1 MNWTNIHCDFKL
13 NGKHFSKEELFQLAY
28 SLIKEGEKFQYDC
41 GTFLLDWLDQ
51 NDYIIVQTS
60 GTTGIPKLLKIN
72 KKAMVN
78 SAIASSFFLGL
89 TAGNSAL
96 CCLPVQYI
104 AGKMMWVRAL
114 VLGLHLD
121 FVVPSSFPLLNN
133 KNDYDFVAM
142 VPLQAEN
149 SIGQLHQIR
158 QLIIGGAKVSSTL
171 VKKLQSSSCKI
182 YETYSMTETVT
193 HIALKPIGE
202 EVFKVLPNVKIA
214 IDNRACLIID
224 APLLND
230 QKIYTNDIVELVSDN
245 EFIWKGRIDHI
256 INSGGI
262 KLFPEVIEEKLTS
275 KINNRFFI
283 AGIPDE
289 KLGERVA
296 IFIEGDAFIISDL
309 VFESLQKYEKPKSV
323 FFIPKFIETETGK
336 IKRKETIQIVTY

>member
-1 MNWTNIHCDFKL
+1 MNWNNIHRDFKV
-13 NGKHFSKEELFQLAY
+13 NGKHFSKEELLQLAY

-51 NDYIIVQTS
+51 NEYIIVQTS
-60 GTTGIPKLLKIN
+60 GTTGTPKLLKI
-72 KKAMVN
+72 KKQAMVN
-78 SAIASSFFLGL
+78 SAIASSIFLGL
-89 TAGNSAL
+89 TPGNSAL
-96 CCLPVQYI
+96 CCLPIQYI
-104 AGKMMWVRAL
+104 AGKMMWVRAM

-121 FVVPSSFPLLNN
+121 FVEPTSYPLLDNEN
-133 KNDYDFVAM
+133 KYDFVAM

-149 SIGQLHQIR
+149 SIGQLHQIK

-171 VKKLQSSSCKI
+171 AKKLQSSSCKI

-202 EVFKVLPNVKIA
+202 ETFKVLPNVKIA
-214 IDNRACLIID
+214 IDDRACLIID

-230 QKIYTNDIVELVSDN
+230 QKIYTNDSVELVSDN
-245 EFIWKGRIDHI
+245 EFIWKGRIDNV
-256 INSGGI
+256 INSGAI
-262 KLFPEVIEEKLTS
+262 KLFPETIEEKIAS

-296 IFIEGDAFIISDL
+296 LFIEGDS
-309 VFESLQKYEKPKSV
+309 FEIQDFLFEPLLKYEKPKSV